1 LINKYSLWVAAAV
14 NMGIIE
20 LKDLT
25 KLTET
30 SVTAAY
36 SVSTDDETFDDD
48 DSGGSAGGGGGGSGS
63 GSCVIP
69 SYYADGYCDSV
80 NNVASCDYD
89 GGDCCESTCGVG
101 YIPVISCGVVGYN
114 CQDPDASDFGD
125 SADVTY
131 DDDFYDDGFS
141 GGGAFYY
148 YTGGNDD
155 YDYTYNYGA
164 GCTWYDIL
172 LLDSACDGWEG
183 NYLHI
188 GNKKVYDGMHS
199 I

>member
-1 LINKYSLWVAAAV
+1 MINKYSLWVAAAV

-48 DSGGSAGGGGGGSGS
+48 DSGDDVTAAACS
-63 GSCVIP
+63 VP
-69 SYYADGYCDSV
+69 RYYQDGYCDSA
-80 NNVASCDYD
+80 NNVANCDYD

-101 YIPVISCGVVGYN
+101 YNPDTECGAGGYS
-114 CQDPDASDFGD
+114 CQDPAASDFGD
-125 SADVTY
+125 STTVDDDASYGYYY
-131 DDDFYDDGFS
+131 DDDGGSGDDAYYYS
-141 GGGAFYY
+141 GG
-148 YTGGNDD
+148 N
-155 YDYTYNYGA
+155 
-164 GCTWYDIL
+164 CIWYDIL

-188 GNKKVYDGMHS
+188 GSKSV
-199 I
+199 